1 MLFLKSFDLKTTQL
15 NVRSQIIFV
24 SVDIVERDRESVQGQ
39 VIKLKLTCLLSL
51 EFYFFGYHSI
61 AVETLYQ
68 KSFKS
73 NSLQLSVRS

>member
-15 NVRSQIIFV
+15 SVRSQIIFV

-51 EFYFFGYHSI
+51 EFYFLGYHSI
-61 AVETLYQ
+61 AVKTLYQ
-68 KSFKS
+68 KSLES
-73 NSLQLSVRS
+73 NSVQLSVRS

>member
-1 MLFLKSFDLKTTQL
+1 MFFLKYFDLETTQL
-15 NVRSQIIFV
+15 SVRSQIIFV

-51 EFYFFGYHSI
+51 EFYFCGYHSI

-68 KSFKS
+68 KSLES
-73 NSLQLSVRS
+73 NSVQLSVRS

>member
-15 NVRSQIIFV
+15 SVRSQIIFV

-39 VIKLKLTCLLSL
+39 VIKLKLTCLLLL
-51 EFYFFGYHSI
+51 EFYFCGYHSI

-68 KSFKS
+68 KSFES